1 MEFKFV
7 KWYLG
12 SAFFFFFFNKG
23 HCFVSWDFG
32 VSIFGTG
39 HLL

>member
-7 KWYLG
+7 KWHLG
-12 SAFFFFFFNKG
+12 SAIFFFFNKG